1 MKLLLFLASLI
12 VTKAF
17 YSTIPEGYVGVYKWL
32 GQVQDNLITK
42 ATVYN
47 PILSSVELIKYVEDT
62 DYVDNVKCVSK
73 EGVDIKLN
81 SIQIAN
87 KINPDSVISVVK
99 QYGIDYD
106 KKIVLAPLEQKMRE
120 VCADM
125 TVDELEIFKFKELD
139 DILKQD
145 IQSQINSKNLDI
157 TVTWVRITG
166 IVVPKEIK
174 EKRLALAAEKAEKVL
189 IEEQNKR
196 LTAQKLHEETMAK
209 KEAEIKFQKA
219 KAENDIKYMNME
231 AEREAKIIEFD
242 ILVKEGN
249 ARSQKI
255 RAEAAALTDMD
266 KLINYYKL
274 EEMKALSEG
283 TKMIYW
289 GDSLP
294 NTVINRDTLV
304 NSN

>member
-1 MKLLLFLASLI
+1 M
-12 VTKAF
+12 
-17 YSTIPEGYVGVYKWL
+17 
-32 GQVQDNLITK
+32 
-42 ATVYN
+42 
-47 PILSSVELIKYVEDT
+47 ILSRIIKFYVT
-62 DYVDNVKCVSK
+62 
-73 EGVDIKLN
+73 
-81 SIQIAN
+81 
-87 KINPDSVISVVK
+87 
-99 QYGIDYD
+99 
-106 KKIVLAPLEQKMRE
+106 
-120 VCADM
+120 
-125 TVDELEIFKFKELD
+125 
-139 DILKQD
+139 
-145 IQSQINSKNLDI
+145 
-157 TVTWVRITG
+157 VRITG
-166 IVVPKEIK
+166 IIVPKEIK

-189 IEEQNKR
+189 VEEQNKR
-196 LTAQKLHEETMAK
+196 LTAQKLHEEAMAK
-209 KEAEIKFQKA
+209 KETEIKFQKA

-266 KLINYYKL
+266 KLNNYYKL